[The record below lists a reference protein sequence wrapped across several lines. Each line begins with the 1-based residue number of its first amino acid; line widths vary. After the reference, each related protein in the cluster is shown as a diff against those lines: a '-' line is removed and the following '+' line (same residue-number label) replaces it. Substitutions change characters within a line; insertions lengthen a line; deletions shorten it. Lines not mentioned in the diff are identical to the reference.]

1 MGDSMLVME
10 WLDKAI
16 RDLKSAKVLF
26 EHDCGNDYV
35 AFHCQQTI
43 EKALKALIIYLYA
56 TLEQGHS
63 LLYLCKKV
71 MVQREEF
78 SQYLKDCAFVNQYY
92 IETRYP
98 NENAIT
104 VSNEE
109 TENCLNIAENI
120 LNAVKEVIKI

>member
-1 MGDSMLVME
+1 MVE
-10 WLDKAI
+10 KWLDMAI

-109 TENCLNIAENI
+109 AENCLNIAENI

>member
-1 MGDSMLVME
+1 MGDSMLIAE

-16 RDLKSAKVLF
+16 RDLKSAKILL

-43 EKALKALIIYLYA
+43 EKALKAMIIYLYA
-56 TLEQGHS
+56 TLESGHS

-71 MVQREEF
+71 IEKNNEYSKYIDSCM
-78 SQYLKDCAFVNQYY
+78 FVSQYY

-104 VSNEE
+104 VTNEE
-109 TENCLNIAENI
+109 AKKCIDIAEEV
-120 LNAVKEVIKI
+120 LNAVLRDVKK

>member
-1 MGDSMLVME
+1 MGDSMLVAE

-16 RDLKSAKVLF
+16 RDLKSAKILL

-35 AFHCQQTI
+35 AFHCQQAI
-43 EKALKALIIYLYA
+43 EKALKAMILYFYA
-56 TLEQGHS
+56 NLESGHS

-71 MVQREEF
+71 MEKNNEF
-78 SQYLKDCAFVNQYY
+78 SKHIDGCMFVSQYY

-104 VSNEE
+104 VTDEE
-109 TENCLNIAENI
+109 AEKCITIAEEV
-120 LNAVKEVIKI
+120 LNAVLENVKV